1 MQRDSLRF
9 VSYNIHSC
17 RSARL
22 EPSLDEVVNV
32 IGDAQADVVALQEVD
47 VNCPRTD
54 QIHQA
59 EEIGRRLEMTPRF
72 FSLVDWSQFQ
82 SPHESQGQYGLAFL
96 ARKELRLRETRE
108 TFLPLLSPLSEPRG
122 VFQLQ
127 VEWQGKPFSI
137 LNTHLSVHRR
147 ENLLQMDALREL
159 VQQVCTEQGAAI
171 LMGDFNT
178 TGRARAIRRLRKVMT
193 ECVPAGTPRA
203 TFPSRF
209 PLLQL
214 DRIFTGGGLEPHAS
228 RVLASP
234 DARRASDHFPVQVEL
249 KL

>member
-22 EPSLDEVVNV
+22 EPSLDDVVHV
-32 IGDAQADVVALQEVD
+32 IGDAQPDVVALQEVD
-47 VNCPRTD
+47 VDCPRTD

-59 EEIGRRLEMTPRF
+59 EEIGRRLEMTPHF

-82 SPHESQGQYGLAFL
+82 SPHECQGRYGLAFL
-96 ARKELRLRETRE
+96 ARKDLHLLDSRQIY
-108 TFLPLLSPLSEPRG
+108 LPLLSPLSEPRG

-147 ENLLQMDALREL
+147 ENLLQMEALSEL
-159 VQQVCTEQGAAI
+159 VQQVWGSGPHGGFQYHWADAGHQKAAQGDVGMCSNR
-171 LMGDFNT
+171 LT
-178 TGRARAIRRLRKVMT
+178 AR
-193 ECVPAGTPRA
+193 
-203 TFPSRF
+203 
-209 PLLQL
+209 
-214 DRIFTGGGLEPHAS
+214 
-228 RVLASP
+228 
-234 DARRASDHFPVQVEL
+234 HFPQPFSL
-249 KL
+249 ATIRSYFHGRRS